1 MQTSITPLR
10 IHKSDIKRSLL
21 IKMDIWGFTHY
32 FTSCNV
38 TTVHTSNL
46 SSSQRWSC
54 SSYGVFFELTKVE
67 SSDQE
72 GNDTQVSFNTY
83 TNTNHHNKKNN
94 TKSSVILKK
103 KRILVIALKLAYL
116 LAQGSPSTAFR
127 LLISLGQC
135 SVAWAQALTRGI
147 IHLSAPSSLHV
158 AIWEPWHS
166 MRELFVP

>member
-1 MQTSITPLR
+1 MHECKHLSHRSGFINQ
-10 IHKSDIKRSLL
+10 SLL
-21 IKMDIWGFTHY
+21 IKMDIWGFTHI

-83 TNTNHHNKKNN
+83 TNSTTRNN
-94 TKSSVILKK
+94 TKSSAILK
-103 KRILVIALKLAYL
+103 RIHVKSLKLAYL

-135 SVAWAQALTRGI
+135 SVA
-147 IHLSAPSSLHV
+147 
-158 AIWEPWHS
+158 
-166 MRELFVP
+166 

>member
-1 MQTSITPLR
+1 MQTSLTPFR

-83 TNTNHHNKKNN
+83 TNSTTKKHHKKNHQQFEKEKN
-94 TKSSVILKK
+94 SCHILKTCVPPCTG
-103 KRILVIALKLAYL
+103 R
-116 LAQGSPSTAFR
+116 
-127 LLISLGQC
+127 
-135 SVAWAQALTRGI
+135 SVHCI
-147 IHLSAPSSLHV
+147 
-158 AIWEPWHS
+158 
-166 MRELFVP
+166 

>member
-1 MQTSITPLR
+1 MQTSLTPFR

-83 TNTNHHNKKNN
+83 TNSTTKNTTKKIISN
-94 TKSSVILKK
+94 LKK
-103 KRILVIALKLAYL
+103 KRILVISLKLAYL
-116 LAQGSPSTAFR
+116 LAQGGPSTAFR

-135 SVAWAQALTRGI
+135 SVA
-147 IHLSAPSSLHV
+147 
-158 AIWEPWHS
+158 
-166 MRELFVP
+166 

>member
-1 MQTSITPLR
+1 MQTSITPFR

-32 FTSCNV
+32 LTSCDV

-83 TNTNHHNKKNN
+83 TNTKSQQN
-94 TKSSVILKK
+94 TKQNHQQFKK
-103 KRILVIALKLAYL
+103 EKNSCNILKLAYL
-116 LAQGSPSTAFR
+116 LAEGSPSTAFR

-135 SVAWAQALTRGI
+135 SVA
-147 IHLSAPSSLHV
+147 
-158 AIWEPWHS
+158 
-166 MRELFVP
+166 